1 LAGNQGYDGR
11 VRIGIG
17 LGTGKDPA
25 RAARDAVR
33 QAKRGVPRPGLA
45 LVFAGIKLDQKKVHA
60 ALCRELDPRILIGG
74 SSYAEIT
81 PAGVSKN
88 SVAVLLLDYPGAN
101 FAFAG
106 SRIGTDPAGAGQR
119 IADELGPPPDR
130 CQVGLVI
137 SGVSDG
143 RDDRLLK
150 VLHSRLP
157 GTPFFGG
164 VPSGDHD
171 AGMESPRFWKSSQFL
186 GAKLENQ
193 AASLTMI
200 DLPRS
205 VGLGFGFEHGWSPVG
220 PLARVTKAKGARV
233 LEVNGMR
240 AVDYYR
246 QFFGADASKEMMLRS
261 IQRFGFALHLEGEHR
276 GKTLMKL
283 PVRMDFK
290 KGWIEYYPPEDL
302 QGRQVQLIAASRQGL
317 IEGAREAARRALKAL
332 KGRKP
337 SLVIAVSCCTRSSW
351 LNSRIDLEMDAARE
365 IFGKNTPIFGF
376 YSGGELLPF
385 LSSYEEAGDSSLPFG
400 GSFYHTTTVGFM
412 ALSVPGRA
420 SVSVPKALPA
430 ECRAAAD
437 PAYML
442 RRSETAIDDTESF
455 MANLSRKSVD
465 DAAKLR
471 LQTEVIRRYTPHNVW
486 SAVGARAAKGVY
498 ELPDA
503 AFDGAFL
510 FMDVKGFTSYSEK
523 HSPGAVV
530 AALNKILGP
539 AADMIHAHGGFVDK
553 FVGDC
558 IFAAFKR
565 PEKAV
570 EAGRLILRL
579 VARLAAEG
587 GPFAVRI
594 GINAGRAVRANV
606 GSGDRR
612 EYTYIGDA
620 VNLAQ
625 RLESNAKPGSMLV
638 SASVYARVK
647 KKWPCTARK
656 RLMVKGKKKAVT
668 AYELT

>member
-1 LAGNQGYDGR
+1 M
-11 VRIGIG
+11 RIGIG
-17 LGTGKDPA
+17 LGTGRDPA
-25 RAARDAVR
+25 KAARDAVR
-33 QAKRGVPRPGLA
+33 QAKKAVPNPSLA
-45 LVFAGIKLDQKKVHA
+45 LVFAGVKLDQKKVHA
-60 ALCRELDPRILIGG
+60 ALCRVLDPAILVGG

-88 SVAVLLLDYPGAN
+88 SVAVLLLDYPKAG

-106 SRIGTDPAGAGQR
+106 SCIGTDPAGAGER

-130 CQVGLVI
+130 CQLGLVI

-143 RDDRLLK
+143 RDDRLLRK
-150 VLHSRLP
+150 LHDRLP
-157 GTPFFGG
+157 GMPFFGG

-171 AGMESPRFWKSSQFL
+171 AGMESPLFSKGWQYV
-186 GAKLENQ
+186 GPKLENE

-200 DLPRS
+200 DLPS
-205 VGLGFGFEHGWSPVG
+205 EVGLGFGFEHGWSPVG
-220 PLARVTKAKGARV
+220 PLARVTKADGARV
-233 LEVNGMR
+233 L
-240 AVDYYR
+240 AVDGIPAIDYYR
-246 QFFGADASKEMMLRS
+246 QFFGADASREVLLRS
-261 IQRFGFALHLEGEHR
+261 IQRFGFALHLEGEHA

-302 QGRQVQLIAASRQGL
+302 QGRRVQLIAASRQGL
-317 IEGAREAARRALKAL
+317 IGGAREAARRALGAL

-337 SLVIAVSCCTRSSW
+337 SLVIAVSCCTRSAW

-365 IFGKNTPIFGF
+365 VFGRSVPIFGF

-385 LSSYEEAGDSSLPFG
+385 LSSFEEASDASLPFG
-400 GSFYHTTTVGFM
+400 GSYYHTTTVGFM
-412 ALSVPGRA
+412 ALSVPGKA
-420 SVSVPKALPA
+420 TVSMPKDMPA
-430 ECRAAAD
+430 ACRAAQSAEH
-437 PAYML
+437 ML
-442 RRSETAIDDTESF
+442 ARSETAIDDTESF
-455 MANLSRKSVD
+455 MANLSRKSVS

-523 HSPGAVV
+523 HAPREVV

-539 AADMIHAHGGFVDK
+539 AADLIHAGGGFVDK

-558 IFAAFKR
+558 IFAAFRR

-570 EAGRLILRL
+570 EAGRRILEL
-579 VARLAAEG
+579 VARLASEG
-587 GPFAVRI
+587 GPFEVRI

-625 RLESNAKPGSMLV
+625 RLESNAKPGTILV

-647 KKWPCTARK
+647 KKWPCLART

-668 AYELT
+668 AYELGGL